1 LCRWRWARI
10 YRTKWWTRKKE
21 NEEKNEEKN
30 DENDDEKSEE
40 HEENEEH
47 EDKNDEHDEE
57 NEENEEEEPSKS
69 NENQHQEQSKQNLKN
84 KNNKNKS
91 NSKKNNNNKPKNITK
106 NKKQIFSNRNNNNN
120 NNKIIKIENQK
131 PQKNKFQLYYSPK
144 FDFAKK
150 KHKKVEQTTTPDD
163 LFAKALE
170 KSKFK
175 NIKKPEH
182 NQEGD
187 TVSTKV
193 VDILYDKY
201 IGKNGNKVKNLDVIS
216 KQGLH
221 SNIPYYILVNIYLLF
236 LNWL

>member
-1 LCRWRWARI
+1 MCRWRWARI
-10 YRTKWWTRKKE
+10 YRTKWWIRKKE

-30 DENDDEKSEE
+30 DENDEKNEE

-106 NKKQIFSNRNNNNN
+106 NKKQIFSNRNNNN
-120 NNKIIKIENQK
+120 KIIKIENQK
-131 PQKNKFQLYYSPK
+131 PQKNKFHLYYSPK

-221 SNIPYYILVNIYLLF
+221 SNIPYYILDNIYLLF